1 MVFSA
6 ESIYNAL
13 LADPGDSFVQTKEG
27 RFLPFKRWMSEPAQT
42 GQSLHVYSGSFNP
55 LHDGHMGIF
64 RDLPFVM
71 SSGSGVASME
81 SSRCRGQRAFEM
93 ALTRVGKG
101 TMSLEEMKERL
112 AQFIGVGD
120 IIITNVAKFVEK
132 AGVLRPY
139 VYALGGLNFH
149 VGADTMERLLSNLT
163 IEEVQG
169 YSCNFVIHNRIMNGE
184 RVKVVDNLPLNCQMA
199 KDRPEEEMK
208 LSSTAIRMAKSQT

>member
-13 LADPGDSFVQTKEG
+13 LVHPGDSFVQTKEG
-27 RFLPFKRWMSEPAQT
+27 IFLPFKRWMSEPAQT

-55 LHDGHMGIF
+55 LHDGHLGIF
-64 RDLPFVM
+64 KGLPDTGYRVDNN
-71 SSGSGVASME
+71 SSMYRERGV
-81 SSRCRGQRAFEM
+81 RAFEM
-93 ALTRVGKG
+93 SLTRVGKG
-101 TMSLEEMKERL
+101 TMSMEEMKERL

-120 IIITNVAKFVEK
+120 IILTNVAKFVEK

-139 VYALGGLNFH
+139 IYALGGLNFH
-149 VGADTMERLLSNLT
+149 VGADTMERLLSNLS

-184 RVKVVDNLPLNCQMA
+184 RVKVADNLPLNCQMA
-199 KDRPEEEMK
+199 LDRPEEEMK
-208 LSSTAIRMAKSQT
+208 LSSTAIRMAKSHT